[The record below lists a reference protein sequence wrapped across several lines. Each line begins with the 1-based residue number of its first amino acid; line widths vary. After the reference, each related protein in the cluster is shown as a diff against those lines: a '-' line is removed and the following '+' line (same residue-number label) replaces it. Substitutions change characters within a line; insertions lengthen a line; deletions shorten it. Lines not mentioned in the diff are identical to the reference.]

1 MFDLSPPCKSSM
13 YDGTIPEVDV
23 YMCFADVDAGSY
35 YDAGPD
41 WEMQTVESITVCNV
55 EDYYRHGLPD
65 YHTIKPTKPFC
76 TQTHMGEYM
85 EVLRDVHK
93 SDCVTAEGVK
103 LGTGDDNAASMND
116 IYLDDCD
123 AYDTC
128 PSCGSSSCTSGGP
141 GFGKTGNR
149 RRTP

>member
-1 MFDLSPPCKSSM
+1 M

-85 EVLRDVHK
+85 LRDVHK

-116 IYLDDCD
+116 IYTWTT
-123 AYDTC
+123 AT
-128 PSCGSSSCTSGGP
+128 
-141 GFGKTGNR
+141 
-149 RRTP
+149 RTTPAPLVGLHRVLLVDQDLARPETE